1 MTDNRLRIG
10 GIRPPT
16 GGRVC
21 MKAQLFAS
29 ASAAALF
36 ALPATAMAQSSEAA
50 APADTTAQGSARD
63 GARDDHDI
71 IVTATR
77 RTARLQD
84 VPLSVTAFGQEQLDD
99 LGIVGYE
106 GIAQNT
112 PGIVVN
118 RQTQNFNNFTAR
130 GINHKCH
137 RAGLQM
143 AGGTSYNARTMYAKD
158 NYMHHHP

>member
-1 MTDNRLRIG
+1 
-10 GIRPPT
+10 
-16 GGRVC
+16 

-36 ALPATAMAQSSEAA
+36 ASPVAAMAQDVEAP
-50 APADTTAQGSARD
+50 PADSAASDQPRGD
-63 GARDDHDI
+63 NDI

-84 VPLSVTAFGQEQLDD
+84 VPLRVTAFGQEELSD
-99 LGIVGYE
+99 LGIVGFE

-118 RQTQNFNNFTAR
+118 RPTQNFNNFTAR
-130 GINHKCH
+130 GINKIGSAHV
-137 RAGLQM
+137 
-143 AGGTSYNARTMYAKD
+143 
-158 NYMHHHP
+158 